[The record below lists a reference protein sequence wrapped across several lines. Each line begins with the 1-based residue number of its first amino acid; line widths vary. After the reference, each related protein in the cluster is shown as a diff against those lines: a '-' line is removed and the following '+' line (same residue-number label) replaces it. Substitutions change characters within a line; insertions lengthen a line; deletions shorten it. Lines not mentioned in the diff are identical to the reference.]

1 MASPVQHPQEL
12 RSTVAAAAEAI
23 VRIRSAFINC
33 YRFRSASCSPHTGA
47 QEKSGFPLGKP
58 ASNGLLSN
66 YLLGITGTG
75 AGSGDEPHEPHEVER
90 AIPAAAAAIAI
101 IFTNFIVFI
110 SFVFC
115 LERDQSAP
123 GWIDTLGVRI
133 PQAYMHP
140 QQELRKVI
148 DATAAA

>member
-1 MASPVQHPQEL
+1 MASPVQQPQEL

-23 VRIRSAFINC
+23 VRMRSVFINY
-33 YRFRSASCSPHTGA
+33 YRFRNASCSPYTGA
-47 QEKSGFPLGKP
+47 QEKSGLPLGKP

-75 AGSGDEPHEPHEVER
+75 AGSGDEPHEVES
-90 AIPAAAAAIAI
+90 AIPAAAAASAI

-115 LERDQSAP
+115 IFGTTR
-123 GWIDTLGVRI
+123 
-133 PQAYMHP
+133 PQVGFA
-140 QQELRKVI
+140 R
-148 DATAAA
+148 

>member
-33 YRFRSASCSPHTGA
+33 YRFRNASCAPYTGA
-47 QEKSGFPLGKP
+47 QEKSGLPLGKP

-75 AGSGDEPHEPHEVER
+75 AGSGEEPHEPHEVER

-110 SFVFC
+110 SFIFC
-115 LERDQSAP
+115 LERDHSAP
-123 GWIDTLGVRI
+123 GWIYTLGVRI
-133 PQAYMHP
+133 PQTYMHP

-148 DATAAA
+148 DAAAAA

>member
-33 YRFRSASCSPHTGA
+33 YRFRNASCAPYTGA
-47 QEKSGFPLGKP
+47 QEKSGLPLGKP
-58 ASNGLLSN
+58 ASNSLLSD
-66 YLLGITGTG
+66 YFVAIGTG
-75 AGSGDEPHEPHEVER
+75 ATSGDEPHEPHEVER

-110 SFVFC
+110 SFIFC
-115 LERDQSAP
+115 LERDHSAP
-123 GWIDTLGVRI
+123 GWIYTLGVRI
-133 PQAYMHP
+133 PQTYMHP

-148 DATAAA
+148 DAAAAA